1 VLPSSPARDLVLTN
15 EVPER
20 YFSGQ
25 VYVMTAPMPLRDWPY
40 EIAYEW
46 GAPSRR

>member
-1 VLPSSPARDLVLTN
+1 VLTN

-20 YFSGQ
+20 CFSGQ
-25 VYVMTAPMPLRDWPY
+25 VYVMTAPVPLRDWPY

-46 GAPSRR
+46 GATIKALTVNRSC